1 MTAEDPEPDNI
12 PCPICTSLTL
22 PDSPHRD
29 EDILDHLYHDHT
41 LTQKEISDVLECSRT
56 TVRTWMD
63 NYEIER
69 RPSGFRKKTVVETDD
84 VPCPICESSSLPDNP
99 HRSERILTHLYDDH
113 FLNKEEVAEQL
124 DCSLATVSK
133 WFNEF
138 DIETRPT
145 GTRYEMPED
154 ELYHL
159 YVEKGLSPNEVAE
172 HFGCTHTAVRN
183 RLEKYGIEIR
193 DGMGA
198 SEIEIEVDTTPC
210 PICDSPSLPDNPY
223 RSRDILIH
231 LFNEHDLTQTEIA
244 DYLDCSVTTLKT
256 WKNKFDIETSQF
268 EYKIPED
275 ELRTLYLEENLSIS
289 EIANRYDCSYTAVHH
304 RMDLYGID
312 QRGPG
317 EVLAD
322 PLTKEYRDEEK
333 LRELYRED
341 GLSKLEIADRCGVA
355 ESTVQYWMNK
365 FGIDAR
371 SYQDAQG
378 SRHTG
383 EPYRNEGLLNDLY
396 WKEGLSQREIAEELE
411 CGFTTVQK
419 WMNHFDIDLR
429 YAGAHG
435 NTYETKRGE
444 YVRST
449 HERQIANWL
458 YDRNIDYDYEPDV
471 EKSLIPDF
479 LIDGVFVEYWGMLNR
494 DDYVERM
501 EEKKQVYSQMD
512 TEVIHLYPNDLNS
525 LSNKLGRFTNSN

>member
-12 PCPICTSLTL
+12 ACPICTSLPL
-22 PDSPHRD
+22 PNHPHRD
-29 EDILDHLYHDHT
+29 EDLLSHLYHDHT
-41 LTQKEISDVLECSRT
+41 LTQREISETLECSRT
-56 TVRTWMD
+56 SVRKWMD
-63 NYEIER
+63 KHDIEKR
-69 RPSGFRKKTVVETDD
+69 SSGFRKKIEIETDD
-84 VPCPICESSSLPDNP
+84 VPCPICESRSLPENP
-99 HRSERILTHLYDDH
+99 YRSERILTHLYHDH
-113 FLNKEEVAEQL
+113 FLNKNEVAEQL
-124 DCSLATVSK
+124 DCSVATLSK

-138 DIETRPT
+138 DIEARS
-145 GTRYEMPED
+145 GSTRYEMPED

-159 YVEKGLSPNEVAE
+159 YVEKGLSPNEIAD

-193 DGMGA
+193 DARGA
-198 SEIEIEVDTTPC
+198 SELEIEVDITPC

-231 LFNEHDLTQTEIA
+231 LFNEHDLTQAAIA
-244 DYLDCSVTTLKT
+244 DYLDCSLTTLKT
-256 WKNKFDIETSQF
+256 WKNRFGIEISRF
-268 EYKIPED
+268 EYEIPED
-275 ELRTLYLEENLSIS
+275 ELRSLYVKQGLLIS
-289 EIANRYDCSYTAVHH
+289 EIADRYGCSYTAVHH

-317 EVLAD
+317 EALAD
-322 PLTKEYRDEEK
+322 PLTREYRDEEK
-333 LRELYRED
+333 LRQLYHED
-341 GLSKLEIADRCGVA
+341 GLSKLEIADRCGVS

-365 FGIDAR
+365 FEIDVR

-378 SRHTG
+378 NRHTG
-383 EPYRNEGLLNDLY
+383 EPYRNKELLNDLY
-396 WKEGLSQREIAEELE
+396 WREGLSQREIAEELG
-411 CGFTTVQK
+411 CGFVTVQK

-458 YDRNIDYDYEPDV
+458 YDRDVEYAYEPDIN
-471 EKSLIPDF
+471 KSMIPDF

-501 EEKKQVYSQMD
+501 EEKKRAYSQMD
-512 TEVIHLYPNDLNS
+512 AEVIHLYPKDLDS
-525 LSNKLGRFTNSN
+525 LSDKLGRFTESN